1 MRYRFDTQPV
11 LKEVV
16 ILHSHCRKS
25 VLVSVDDI
33 GQTIETTNEES
44 LLLGQ
49 AVYQSGTALELSES
63 YHRIKRKG
71 LYRADA
77 SVIFIPK
84 EDGTVTVRL
93 LLSGCMLP
101 SSQARLAVEKN
112 KYYTITSCAPAFD
125 RIFSLELTPKL
136 ELTIAGVPGLVIR
149 TMLSTT
155 KLA

>member
-1 MRYRFDTQPV
+1 MDCNSNVNEQF
-11 LKEVV
+11 
-16 ILHSHCRKS
+16 RKS
-25 VLVSVDDI
+25 VLVSIDDVEQI
-33 GQTIETTNEES
+33 YDNVNEES
-44 LLLGQ
+44 PLLLGQ
-49 AVYQSGTALELSES
+49 VVYQSGTALELSES

-77 SVIFIPK
+77 SVVFIPK
-84 EDGTVTVRL
+84 DDGIITVRM

-101 SSQARLAVEKN
+101 SSKTRLTVEKN
-112 KYYTITSCAPAFD
+112 KYYTITSCVPAFD

-136 ELTIAGVPGLVIR
+136 ELTIAGVPGIVVR

>member
-1 MRYRFDTQPV
+1 MNCNSNVNEQF
-11 LKEVV
+11 
-16 ILHSHCRKS
+16 RKS
-25 VLVSVDDI
+25 VLVSVDDVEQI
-33 GQTIETTNEES
+33 YDNVNEESS

-49 AVYQSGTALELSES
+49 VVYQSGTALELSES

-77 SVIFIPK
+77 SVVFIPK
-84 EDGTVTVRL
+84 DDGIITVRM

-101 SSQARLAVEKN
+101 SSKTRLTVEKN
-112 KYYTITSCAPAFD
+112 KYYTILSCVPAFD
-125 RIFSLELTPKL
+125 RVFSLELTPKL
-136 ELTIAGVPGLVIR
+136 ELTITGVPGIVVR

>member
-1 MRYRFDTQPV
+1 MNCNSNVNEQF
-11 LKEVV
+11 
-16 ILHSHCRKS
+16 RKS
-25 VLVSVDDI
+25 VLVSVDDVEQI
-33 GQTIETTNEES
+33 YDNVNEEAP

-49 AVYQSGTALELSES
+49 VVYQSGTALELSES

-77 SVIFIPK
+77 SVVFIPK
-84 EDGTVTVRL
+84 DDGIITVRM

-112 KYYTITSCAPAFD
+112 KYYTISSCVPAFD

-136 ELTIAGVPGLVIR
+136 ELTIAGVPGIVVR

>member
-1 MRYRFDTQPV
+1 MNCNSNVNEQF
-11 LKEVV
+11 
-16 ILHSHCRKS
+16 RKS
-25 VLVSVDDI
+25 VLVSVDDVEQI
-33 GQTIETTNEES
+33 YDNVNEEAP

-49 AVYQSGTALELSES
+49 VVYQSGTALELSES

-77 SVIFIPK
+77 SVVFIPK
-84 EDGTVTVRL
+84 DDGIITVRM

-101 SSQARLAVEKN
+101 SSKTRLTVEKN
-112 KYYTITSCAPAFD
+112 KYYTILSCVPAFD

-136 ELTIAGVPGLVIR
+136 ELTISGVPGIVVR

>member
-1 MRYRFDTQPV
+1 MNCSSNVNEQF
-11 LKEVV
+11 
-16 ILHSHCRKS
+16 RKS
-25 VLVSVDDI
+25 VLVSVDDVEQI
-33 GQTIETTNEES
+33 YDNVNEESS

-49 AVYQSGTALELSES
+49 VVYQSGTALELSES

-77 SVIFIPK
+77 SVVFIPK
-84 EDGTVTVRL
+84 DDGIITVRM

-101 SSQARLAVEKN
+101 SSKTRLTVEKN
-112 KYYTITSCAPAFD
+112 KYYTILSCVPAFD
-125 RIFSLELTPKL
+125 RVFSLELTPKL
-136 ELTIAGVPGLVIR
+136 ELTIAGVPGIVVR

>member
-1 MRYRFDTQPV
+1 MDCNSNVNEQF
-11 LKEVV
+11 
-16 ILHSHCRKS
+16 RKS
-25 VLVSVDDI
+25 VLVSVDDVEQI
-33 GQTIETTNEES
+33 YDNVNEES
-44 LLLGQ
+44 PLLLGQ
-49 AVYQSGTALELSES
+49 VVYQSGTALELSES

-77 SVIFIPK
+77 SVVFIPK
-84 EDGTVTVRL
+84 DDGIITVRM

-101 SSQARLAVEKN
+101 SSKTRLTVEKN
-112 KYYTITSCAPAFD
+112 KYYTIISCVPAFD

-136 ELTIAGVPGLVIR
+136 ELTIAGVPGIVVR

>member
-1 MRYRFDTQPV
+1 MNCNSNVNEQF
-11 LKEVV
+11 
-16 ILHSHCRKS
+16 RKS
-25 VLVSVDDI
+25 VLVSVDDVEQI
-33 GQTIETTNEES
+33 YDNANEESS

-49 AVYQSGTALELSES
+49 VVYQSGTALELSES

-77 SVIFIPK
+77 SVVFIPK
-84 EDGTVTVRL
+84 DDGIITVRM

-101 SSQARLAVEKN
+101 SSKTRLTVEKN
-112 KYYTITSCAPAFD
+112 KYYTILSCVPAFD
-125 RIFSLELTPKL
+125 RVFSLELTPKL
-136 ELTIAGVPGLVIR
+136 ELTIAGVPGIVVR

>member
-1 MRYRFDTQPV
+1 MNCNSNVNEQF
-11 LKEVV
+11 
-16 ILHSHCRKS
+16 RKS

-33 GQTIETTNEES
+33 EQIYDNVNEES
-44 LLLGQ
+44 PLLLGQ
-49 AVYQSGTALELSES
+49 VVYQSGTALELSES

-77 SVIFIPK
+77 SVVFIPK
-84 EDGTVTVRL
+84 DDGIITVRM

-101 SSQARLAVEKN
+101 SSKTRLTVEKN
-112 KYYTITSCAPAFD
+112 KYYTITSCVPAFD
-125 RIFSLELTPKL
+125 RVFSLELTPKL
-136 ELTIAGVPGLVIR
+136 ELTIAGVPGIVVR

>member
-1 MRYRFDTQPV
+1 MNCNSNVNEQF
-11 LKEVV
+11 
-16 ILHSHCRKS
+16 RKS
-25 VLVSVDDI
+25 VLVSVDDVEQI
-33 GQTIETTNEES
+33 YGNVNEES
-44 LLLGQ
+44 PLLLGQ

-77 SVIFIPK
+77 SIVFIPK
-84 EDGTVTVRL
+84 DDGIITVRM

-101 SSQARLAVEKN
+101 SSQTRLTVEKN
-112 KYYTITSCAPAFD
+112 KYYTIASCVPAFD
-125 RIFSLELTPKL
+125 RVFSLELTPKL
-136 ELTIAGVPGLVIR
+136 ELTIAGVPGIVVR

>member
-1 MRYRFDTQPV
+1 MDCNSNVNEQF
-11 LKEVV
+11 
-16 ILHSHCRKS
+16 RKS
-25 VLVSVDDI
+25 VLVSVDDVEQI
-33 GQTIETTNEES
+33 YDNVNEELP

-49 AVYQSGTALELSES
+49 VVYQSGTALELSES

-77 SVIFIPK
+77 SVVFIPK
-84 EDGTVTVRL
+84 DDGIITVRM

-101 SSQARLAVEKN
+101 SSQVRLTAEKN
-112 KYYTITSCAPAFD
+112 KYYAIPSCVPAFD

-136 ELTIAGVPGLVIR
+136 ELTIAGVPGIVVR

>member
-1 MRYRFDTQPV
+1 MDCNSNVNEQF
-11 LKEVV
+11 
-16 ILHSHCRKS
+16 RKS
-25 VLVSVDDI
+25 VLVSVDDVEQI
-33 GQTIETTNEES
+33 YDNANEESS

-49 AVYQSGTALELSES
+49 VVYQSGTALELSES

-77 SVIFIPK
+77 SVVFIPK
-84 EDGTVTVRL
+84 DDGIITVRM

-101 SSQARLAVEKN
+101 SSKTRLTVEKN
-112 KYYTITSCAPAFD
+112 KYYTILSCAPAFD
-125 RIFSLELTPKL
+125 RVFSLELTPKL
-136 ELTIAGVPGLVIR
+136 ELTIAGVPGIVVR

>member
-1 MRYRFDTQPV
+1 MDCNSNVNEQF
-11 LKEVV
+11 
-16 ILHSHCRKS
+16 RKS
-25 VLVSVDDI
+25 VLVSVDDA
-33 GQTIETTNEES
+33 GQMIETTNEES

-84 EDGTVTVRL
+84 EDGTVTVQL

-101 SSQARLAVEKN
+101 SSQVRLTVEKN
-112 KYYTITSCAPAFD
+112 KYYTIFSCVPAFD

-136 ELTIAGVPGLVIR
+136 ELTIAGVPGIVVR

>member
-1 MRYRFDTQPV
+1 MNCNSNVNEQF
-11 LKEVV
+11 
-16 ILHSHCRKS
+16 RKS
-25 VLVSVDDI
+25 VLVSVNDI
-33 GQTIETTNEES
+33 DQIIETVNEES

-77 SVIFIPK
+77 SVVFIPK
-84 EDGTVTVRL
+84 DDGIITVRM

-101 SSQARLAVEKN
+101 SSQARIAVEKN
-112 KYYTITSCAPAFD
+112 KYYTIHSCVPAFD
-125 RIFSLELTPKL
+125 RVFSLELTPKL
-136 ELTIAGVPGLVIR
+136 ELTIAGVSGMVVR

>member
-1 MRYRFDTQPV
+1 MNCNSNVNEQF
-11 LKEVV
+11 
-16 ILHSHCRKS
+16 RKS
-25 VLVSVDDI
+25 VLVSVDDVEQI
-33 GQTIETTNEES
+33 YDNVNEES
-44 LLLGQ
+44 PLLLGQ
-49 AVYQSGTALELSES
+49 VVYQSGTALELSES

-77 SVIFIPK
+77 SVVFIPK
-84 EDGTVTVRL
+84 DDGIITVRM

-101 SSQARLAVEKN
+101 SSKTRLTVEKN
-112 KYYTITSCAPAFD
+112 KYYTILSCVPAFD

-136 ELTIAGVPGLVIR
+136 ELTISGVPGIVVR

>member
-1 MRYRFDTQPV
+1 MNCNSNVNEQF
-11 LKEVV
+11 
-16 ILHSHCRKS
+16 RKS
-25 VLVSVDDI
+25 VLVSVDDVEQI
-33 GQTIETTNEES
+33 YDNVNEESS

-49 AVYQSGTALELSES
+49 VVYQSGTALELSES

-77 SVIFIPK
+77 SVVFIPK
-84 EDGTVTVRL
+84 DDGIITVRM

-101 SSQARLAVEKN
+101 SSKTRLTVEKN
-112 KYYTITSCAPAFD
+112 KYYTISSCVPAFD
-125 RIFSLELTPKL
+125 RAFSLELTPKL
-136 ELTIAGVPGLVIR
+136 ELTIAGVPGIVVR

>member
-1 MRYRFDTQPV
+1 MNCNSNVNEQF
-11 LKEVV
+11 
-16 ILHSHCRKS
+16 RKS
-25 VLVSVDDI
+25 VLVSVNDVEQIYDNV
-33 GQTIETTNEES
+33 NEES
-44 LLLGQ
+44 PLLLGQ
-49 AVYQSGTALELSES
+49 VVYQSGTALELSES

-77 SVIFIPK
+77 SVVFIPK
-84 EDGTVTVRL
+84 DDGIITVRM

-101 SSQARLAVEKN
+101 SSKTRLTVEKN
-112 KYYTITSCAPAFD
+112 KYYTITSCVPAFD

-136 ELTIAGVPGLVIR
+136 ELTIAGVPGIVVR

>member
-1 MRYRFDTQPV
+1 MNCNSNVNEQF
-11 LKEVV
+11 
-16 ILHSHCRKS
+16 RKS
-25 VLVSVDDI
+25 VLVSVDDVEQI
-33 GQTIETTNEES
+33 YDNVNEESS

-49 AVYQSGTALELSES
+49 VVYQSGTALELSES

-77 SVIFIPK
+77 SVVFIPK
-84 EDGTVTVRL
+84 EDGIITVRM

-101 SSQARLAVEKN
+101 SSKTRLNVEKN
-112 KYYTITSCAPAFD
+112 KYYTILSCVPAFD
-125 RIFSLELTPKL
+125 RVFSLELTPKL
-136 ELTIAGVPGLVIR
+136 ELTIAGVPGIVVR

>member
-1 MRYRFDTQPV
+1 MNCNSNVNEQF
-11 LKEVV
+11 
-16 ILHSHCRKS
+16 RKS
-25 VLVSVDDI
+25 VLVSVDDVEQI
-33 GQTIETTNEES
+33 YDNVNEES
-44 LLLGQ
+44 PLLLGQ
-49 AVYQSGTALELSES
+49 VVYQSGTALELSES

-77 SVIFIPK
+77 SVVFIPK
-84 EDGTVTVRL
+84 DDGIITVRM

-101 SSQARLAVEKN
+101 SSKTRLTVEKN
-112 KYYTITSCAPAFD
+112 KYYTITSCVPAFD

-136 ELTIAGVPGLVIR
+136 ELTIAGVPGIVIR

>member
-1 MRYRFDTQPV
+1 MNCNSNVNEQF
-11 LKEVV
+11 
-16 ILHSHCRKS
+16 RKS
-25 VLVSVDDI
+25 VLVSVDDVEQI
-33 GQTIETTNEES
+33 YDNVNEES
-44 LLLGQ
+44 PLLLGQ

-77 SVIFIPK
+77 SVVFIPK
-84 EDGTVTVRL
+84 DDGIITVRM

-101 SSQARLAVEKN
+101 SSKTRLTVEKN
-112 KYYTITSCAPAFD
+112 KYYTITSCVPAFD

-136 ELTIAGVPGLVIR
+136 ELTIAGVPGIVVR

>member
-1 MRYRFDTQPV
+1 MDCNSNVNEQF
-11 LKEVV
+11 
-16 ILHSHCRKS
+16 RKS
-25 VLVSVDDI
+25 VLVSVDDVEQI
-33 GQTIETTNEES
+33 YDNVNEELP

-49 AVYQSGTALELSES
+49 VVYQSGTALELSES

-77 SVIFIPK
+77 SVVFIPK
-84 EDGTVTVRL
+84 DDGIITVRM

-101 SSQARLAVEKN
+101 SSKTRLTVEKN
-112 KYYTITSCAPAFD
+112 KYYTITSCVPAFD

-136 ELTIAGVPGLVIR
+136 ELTIAGVPGIVVR

>member
-1 MRYRFDTQPV
+1 MNCNSNVNEQF
-11 LKEVV
+11 
-16 ILHSHCRKS
+16 RKS
-25 VLVSVDDI
+25 VLVSVDDVEQI
-33 GQTIETTNEES
+33 YDNVNEES
-44 LLLGQ
+44 PLLLGQ
-49 AVYQSGTALELSES
+49 VVYQSGTALELSES

-77 SVIFIPK
+77 SVVFIPK
-84 EDGTVTVRL
+84 DNGIITVRM

-101 SSQARLAVEKN
+101 SSKTHLTVEKN
-112 KYYTITSCAPAFD
+112 KYYTITSCVPAFD

-136 ELTIAGVPGLVIR
+136 ELTIAGVPGIVVR

>member
-1 MRYRFDTQPV
+1 MNCNSNVNEQF
-11 LKEVV
+11 
-16 ILHSHCRKS
+16 RKS
-25 VLVSVDDI
+25 VLVSVDDVEQI
-33 GQTIETTNEES
+33 YDNVNEES
-44 LLLGQ
+44 PLLLGQ
-49 AVYQSGTALELSES
+49 VVYQSGTALELSES

-77 SVIFIPK
+77 SVVFIPK
-84 EDGTVTVRL
+84 DDGIITVRM

-101 SSQARLAVEKN
+101 SSKTRLTVEKN

-125 RIFSLELTPKL
+125 QIFSSELTPKL
-136 ELTIAGVPGLVIR
+136 ELTIAGVPGIVVR

>member
-1 MRYRFDTQPV
+1 MDCNSNVNEQF
-11 LKEVV
+11 
-16 ILHSHCRKS
+16 RKS

-33 GQTIETTNEES
+33 EQIYDNVNEES
-44 LLLGQ
+44 PLLLGQ
-49 AVYQSGTALELSES
+49 VVYQSGTALELSES

-77 SVIFIPK
+77 SVVFIPK
-84 EDGTVTVRL
+84 DDGIITVRM

-101 SSQARLAVEKN
+101 SSKTRLTVEKN
-112 KYYTITSCAPAFD
+112 KYYTITSCVPAFD

-136 ELTIAGVPGLVIR
+136 ELTIAGVPGIIVR

>member
-1 MRYRFDTQPV
+1 MNCNSNVNEQF
-11 LKEVV
+11 
-16 ILHSHCRKS
+16 RKS
-25 VLVSVDDI
+25 VLVSVDDVEQI
-33 GQTIETTNEES
+33 YDNVNEESS

-49 AVYQSGTALELSES
+49 VVYQSGTALELSES

-71 LYRADA
+71 LYRSDA
-77 SVIFIPK
+77 SVVFIPK
-84 EDGTVTVRL
+84 DDGIITVRM

-101 SSQARLAVEKN
+101 SSQTRLTVEKN
-112 KYYTITSCAPAFD
+112 KYYTITSCVPAFD

-136 ELTIAGVPGLVIR
+136 ELTIAGVPGIVVR